1 MRHLLLIGPL
11 VVVPSCLAGQDAR
24 PLVGTVYDSLLHA
37 PLAGADVGLAGT
49 TRHVQTDGKGRFQL
63 DSVAP
68 GRYTLNV
75 THPGLD
81 SAGVFTLA
89 VPVAM
94 TVKSATSVQ
103 VATPSRATLW
113 RRRCGRELQAGSDSG
128 FIFGVV
134 QDAQTHAHLAGAA
147 VLLEWLVILKTSDR
161 SVEMQPHDL
170 TARTD
175 STGTYYACGVAS
187 DMTVQVRAYAEHDSS
202 GLIDVLLGPRGI
214 GRQDLRIA
222 LASTREGAVLT
233 GRVVTDERAP
243 VSQGRVAVREGTSTV
258 SSEDGSFVI
267 RGVSPGTQW
276 VTVRA
281 IGRAPLEQA
290 VDFRPGDSVWLPV
303 TLGPLPVMLAPVRV
317 TARQARL
324 LADVDERHRTG
335 LGYHRDESQISGAPS
350 MRAVF
355 GGIPSV
361 TLAVPRGRSAFDFVV
376 LLPNPGV
383 GSDGTPTAW
392 CTAPVYVDGMLSDWD
407 EVSHYKPEDLVS
419 VEVFP
424 RMITVPLEYQP
435 PPNRPCGVVLIWT
448 KYLQ

>member
-1 MRHLLLIGPL
+1 MPSTLL
-11 VVVPSCLAGQDAR
+11 GQDAR

-37 PLAGADVGLAGT
+37 PLSGADVWLAGT
-49 TRHVQTDGKGRFQL
+49 ARHVATDTKGRFRL
-63 DSVAP
+63 DSV
-68 GRYTLNV
+68 GGWRSTLYV
-75 THPGLD
+75 SHPGLD

-89 VPVAM
+89 VPV
-94 TVKSATSVQ
+94 TVSASSVPSVQ

-113 RRRCGRELQAGSDSG
+113 RRRCGQDLKAGSDSG
-128 FIFGVV
+128 LIFGVV

-147 VLLEWLVILKTSDR
+147 VLLEWLVIVKTADR
-161 SVEMQPHDL
+161 NVEIQPHDL

-202 GLIDVLLGPRGI
+202 GLIDMQLGPRGI

-222 LASTREGAVLT
+222 LAAAREGAVLS
-233 GRVVTDERAP
+233 GRVVTDERTP
-243 VSQGRVAVREGTSTV
+243 VSQGRVAVREGASTA
-258 SSEDGSFVI
+258 SSDDGSFVI

-281 IGRAPLEQA
+281 IGRAPIEQA
-290 VDFRPGDSVWLPV
+290 VDFRPRDSVWLPV
-303 TLGPLPVMLAPVRV
+303 TLGPLPVTLAPVSV

-324 LADVDERHRTG
+324 LAEVVVRHRTG
-335 LGYHRDESQISGAPS
+335 LGYYRDESQISGASS

-355 GGIPSV
+355 SGIPSV
-361 TLAVPRGRSAFDFVV
+361 TLAVPRGRSVSDFVV
-376 LLPNPGV
+376 LLPQPGLAP
-383 GSDGTPTAW
+383 DGTHLAW
-392 CTAPVYVDGMLSDWD
+392 CGAPVYIDGVLSGWD
-407 EVSHYKPEDLVS
+407 EVAHYRPKDLVS

-424 RMITVPLEYQP
+424 RMSTVPLRYQP
-435 PPNRPCGVVLIWT
+435 PPNRACGVVLIWT